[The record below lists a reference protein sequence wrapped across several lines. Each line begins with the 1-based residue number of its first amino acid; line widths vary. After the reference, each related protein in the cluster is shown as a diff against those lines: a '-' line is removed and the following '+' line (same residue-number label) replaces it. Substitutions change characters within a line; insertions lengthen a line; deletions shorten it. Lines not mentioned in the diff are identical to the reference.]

1 MILFHN
7 ANNGK
12 TRWFRCRIFL
22 FALLIALFP
31 GAFPVN
37 AQAGDGNNGNA
48 AGNRNTAE
56 KESAALPRSFRQIS
70 LGMGLDDLKI
80 ALDQDEL
87 FYFRG
92 DRDVSLLP
100 AKEESLIEV
109 TGFAFVS
116 RAFFQLREGR
126 LFIMAFSL
134 NPRMVDHY
142 SVYTTFVEKYG
153 EPQFL
158 DPKQAVWESE
168 ELRVAIE
175 RPLTVKYLDK
185 QVFDG
190 IISESQEGESL
201 ELYLRDEFLREF

>member
-1 MILFHN
+1 
-7 ANNGK
+7 
-12 TRWFRCRIFL
+12 
-22 FALLIALFP
+22 
-31 GAFPVN
+31 
-37 AQAGDGNNGNA
+37 
-48 AGNRNTAE
+48 
-56 KESAALPRSFRQIS
+56 
-70 LGMGLDDLKI
+70 MGLDELRT
-80 ALDQDEL
+80 ALDEDHL
-87 FYFRG
+87 FYFQG
-92 DRDVSLLP
+92 DRDVSFLP
-100 AKEESLIEV
+100 AREESLVEI
-109 TGFAFVS
+109 TGFTFIN

-134 NPRMVDHY
+134 NPRLVDHY

-185 QVFDG
+185 QVFNS